1 MLAVCFNLIGLSS
14 RLTNSVPVACMN
26 AVGTSFAYCFQIAGG
41 IYVIFLELVAWIVAS
56 LSFFFFNVTASENKL
71 ASLPYEYLPV
81 SFCCLSA
88 AFLSFGKLETH
99 FTEEDWVFRENE
111 LQPSS
116 QKQERSV
123 LCTSESVLYISFRK
137 STSRKLSFAASAHHW
152 TPCFSVFLPSCSES
166 ALWSEL
172 AKTKI
177 VD

>member
-14 RLTNSVPVACMN
+14 RLTNLVPVACMN

-56 LSFFFFNVTASENKL
+56 LFFFFNVTASENKL

-116 QKQERSV
+116 QKQERREV
-123 LCTSESVLYISFRK
+123 F
-137 STSRKLSFAASAHHW
+137 SAHRS
-152 TPCFSVFLPSCSES
+152 PCCILVLGKVQAGNWALLLLLITELLVSQFSFPHALSLPSGLS
-166 ALWSEL
+166 
-172 AKTKI
+172 
-177 VD
+177 